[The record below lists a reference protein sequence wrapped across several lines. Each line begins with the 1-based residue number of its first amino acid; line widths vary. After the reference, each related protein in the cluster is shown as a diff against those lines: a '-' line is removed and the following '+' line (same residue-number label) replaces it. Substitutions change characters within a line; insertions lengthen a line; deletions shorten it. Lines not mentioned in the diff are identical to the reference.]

1 MTPFFSITKQLN
13 KWLKLFMRNAKVFD
27 ILLFIIRSKNI
38 HITPCYP
45 WADPNIFSRVVV
57 GKFKFPVGGGWMTM
71 HIFENLRNLEFQDP
85 PPRTPP
91 LLGSRMSSISWYQ
104 KLNMNNAINCRPGQ
118 YRRISKILNK
128 KFIFYQNV

>member
-45 WADPNIFSRVVV
+45 WADPNIFSWVVI
-57 GKFKFPVGGGWMTM
+57 GKFKFPVGGGGGLNDDAYFRKFKKFG
-71 HIFENLRNLEFQDP
+71 ISRP
-85 PPRTPP
+85 PPPNPTP
-91 LLGSRMSSISWYQ
+91 SRFAHVIYI
-104 KLNMNNAINCRPGQ
+104 LVP
-118 YRRISKILNK
+118 KIK
-128 KFIFYQNV
+128 HE